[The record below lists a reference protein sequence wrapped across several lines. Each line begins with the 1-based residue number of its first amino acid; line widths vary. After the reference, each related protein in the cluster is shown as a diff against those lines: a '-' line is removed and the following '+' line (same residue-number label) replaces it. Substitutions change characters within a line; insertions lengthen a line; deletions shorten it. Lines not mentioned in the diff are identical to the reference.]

1 MPDQIKLQE
10 PITNG
15 SLRATNFFNG
25 RLVTGNDLSR
35 EQDSRREAVRRI
47 GKAAGTGI
55 VYGLEVEKDYLAG
68 NDPVVNVS
76 AGLAIN
82 GCGQA
87 LFVSQDTNVNLLE
100 RFGSA
105 IQSSS
110 IFGDCQPLQV
120 GTYTA
125 GYGLYLLVLTPAQ
138 KTEGTA
144 PTSGLNNAF
153 STCNTDVILE
163 TAQFRLLAIDPFL
176 SGETLPNQQKLR
188 NYLAYRCFG
197 VEETQKFFA
206 DPLGF
211 SVKIY
216 GLIDEMR
223 ENVLSNSDVPLAI
236 INWTATGIKFVEMWA
251 VRRRL
256 IKRND
261 DEDWKQLFGDRR
273 KAETEAMM
281 RQFTEQIGQIERE
294 TANLSALDAEDF
306 FRFLPPAGIIPLAS
320 SGKKGFDYTNF
331 FGNHGSTEI
340 PNTDGDR
347 LRVLLD
353 QAVSHEPIDLETTE
367 KVQLYYVRENIKA
380 FENGE
385 NVRKVLVFARH
396 SLPYIGVARFDEAEW
411 NGDRFSSPVK

>member
-10 PITNG
+10 PIKNG

-25 RLVTGNDLSR
+25 RLVTGTDLTR

-47 GKAAGTGI
+47 GKAVGTGI

-76 AGLAIN
+76 AGLAVN

-87 LFVSQDTNVNLLE
+87 LYLSQDTNVNLLE
-100 RFGSA
+100 RFGA
-105 IQSSS
+105 AAQSSS
-110 IFGDCQPLQV
+110 IFGECQPLQV

-138 KTEGTA
+138 KSEGSA

-197 VEETQKFFA
+197 VEETRNFFA

-211 SVKIY
+211 SIKSY

-223 ENVLSNSDVPLAI
+223 DSVLSNSDVPLAI
-236 INWTATGIKFVEMWA
+236 INWTSTGIKFVEMWA

-261 DEDWKQLFGDRR
+261 NEDWKQLFGDRR

-281 RQFTEQIGQIERE
+281 QQFTDQLDQIERE
-294 TANLSALDAEDF
+294 TANLTAIEADDI
-306 FRFLPPAGIIPLAS
+306 FRYLPPAGIIPLAS
-320 SGKKGFDYTNF
+320 SGKKGFDADNF
-331 FGNHGSTEI
+331 FGNLGSNEI
-340 PNTDGDR
+340 TNTDGDR

-353 QAVSHEPIDLETTE
+353 HAISHEPIDLQANDEI
-367 KVQLYYVRENIKA
+367 QLYYVRENIQA
-380 FENGE
+380 FDDGE

-396 SLPYIGVARFDEAEW
+396 SLPYIGVARFDEATW
-411 NGDRFSSPVK
+411 NGESFSAPVN

>member
-25 RLVTGNDLSR
+25 RLVTGTDLTR

-47 GKAAGTGI
+47 GRAVGTGI

-68 NDPVVNVS
+68 NDPVVKVS

-87 LFVSQDTNVNLLE
+87 LNVSQDTNVNLLE

-105 IQSSS
+105 VQSAN
-110 IFGDCQPLQV
+110 IFGECQPLQV

-138 KTEGTA
+138 KNEGSA

-176 SGETLPNQQKLR
+176 SGEALPNQKKLR
-188 NYLAYRCFG
+188 NYLAYRCYG
-197 VEETQKFFA
+197 IKETQKLFA

-211 SVKIY
+211 SVKNY

-236 INWTATGIKFVEMWA
+236 INWTAGGIKFVEMWS
-251 VRRRL
+251 VRRLL
-256 IKRND
+256 IKPNN
-261 DEDWKQLFGDRR
+261 DEDWKQLLGERR
-273 KAETEAMM
+273 KAETGAMM
-281 RQFTEQIGQIERE
+281 HQFSDQLEQIERE
-294 TANLSALDAEDF
+294 SANLSIIEANDI
-306 FRFLPPAGIIPLAS
+306 FRYLPPAGIIPIAS
-320 SGKKGFDYTNF
+320 PGRKGFDPDNF
-331 FGNHGSTEI
+331 FGNIGTRDI
-340 PNTDGDR
+340 PNMEGDR

-353 QAVSHEPIDLETTE
+353 QAISYEPIDLEKGETI
-367 KVQLYYVRENIKA
+367 QLYYV
-380 FENGE
+380 FENLLAIEKGE
-385 NVRKVLVFARH
+385 NVRKVMVFARQ
-396 SLPYIGVARFDEAEW
+396 SLPYMGMPIFV
-411 NGDRFSSPVK
+411 

>member
-10 PITNG
+10 PIKNG
-15 SLRATNFFNG
+15 SLSATNFFNG
-25 RLVTGNDLSR
+25 RLVTGTDLTR

-47 GKAAGTGI
+47 GKAVGTGI

-87 LFVSQDTNVNLLE
+87 LYVAKDTNVNLLE
-100 RFGSA
+100 RFGSTV
-105 IQSSS
+105 QSSS
-110 IFGDCQPLQV
+110 IFGECQPLQV

-138 KTEGTA
+138 KNEGSA

-188 NYLAYRCFG
+188 NYLAYRCYG

-211 SVKIY
+211 SIKSY
-216 GLIDEMR
+216 GLIDEMGDG
-223 ENVLSNSDVPLAI
+223 VLSNSDVPLAI
-236 INWTATGIKFVEMWA
+236 INWTSTGIKFVEMWA

-256 IKRND
+256 IKRSD
-261 DEDWKQLFGDRR
+261 DEDWKQLLGERR

-281 RQFTEQIGQIERE
+281 HQFTDQIEQLERE
-294 TANLSALDAEDF
+294 TANLTVIEADDI
-306 FRFLPPAGIIPLAS
+306 FRYLPPAGIIPLAS
-320 SGKKGFDYTNF
+320 PGKKGFDADNF

-340 PNTDGDR
+340 TNTDGDR

-353 QAVSHEPIDLETTE
+353 QAVSHEPIDLQANE
-367 KVQLYYVRENIKA
+367 KIQLYYIRENIKA
-380 FENGE
+380 FDDGE
-385 NVRKVLVFARH
+385 NVRKVMVFARH
-396 SLPYIGVARFDEAEW
+396 SLPYIGVARFDEAVW